1 MMRALV
7 LTTALIASIA
17 PATAQVAQRGNEDL
31 QLNCASDA
39 LTFCIGIDPN
49 SRQMDACFERNLS
62 KMSPNCR
69 RSIEAYK
76 AAGGK

>member
-1 MMRALV
+1 MRILV
-7 LTTALIASIA
+7 LATTLIASVA
-17 PATAQVAQRGNEDL
+17 PAVAQVAQRGNEDL
-31 QLNCASDA
+31 QLNCAGDA
-39 LTFCIGIDPN
+39 LTFCAGIDPN

-69 RSIEAYK
+69 RSVEAYK